1 MRRIRLHCWQFALA
15 EFIGAPIMVAILV
28 ILFRAFLT
36 PELLNE
42 AREQAERRIAG
53 RMEGHADIDMAV
65 SEGGS
70 LWQRI
75 TSHEGLTAISHYF
88 VMDWASV
95 WLDVVGGL
103 LIAGAL
109 AAWVPQGFW
118 QSFFAVGHPVVATLW
133 GPIVGPLVAVIS
145 IPVII
150 W

>member
-1 MRRIRLHCWQFALA
+1 
-15 EFIGAPIMVAILV
+15 
-28 ILFRAFLT
+28 
-36 PELLNE
+36 
-42 AREQAERRIAG
+42 
-53 RMEGHADIDMAV
+53 
-65 SEGGS
+65 
-70 LWQRI
+70 
-75 TSHEGLTAISHYF
+75 
-88 VMDWASV
+88 MDWASV